1 MTFIERCSGFDY
13 GIDSYY
19 LSIYTLG
26 FLGHPQGYVLG
37 VGVMIVMF
45 NTLFCSFHT
54 LSCKPLRFYKLNRN
68 KININYLL
76 PFVSF

>member
-1 MTFIERCSGFDY
+1 
-13 GIDSYY
+13 
-19 LSIYTLG
+19 
-26 FLGHPQGYVLG
+26 PQGYVLG
-37 VGVMIVMF
+37 VDVMIVMF